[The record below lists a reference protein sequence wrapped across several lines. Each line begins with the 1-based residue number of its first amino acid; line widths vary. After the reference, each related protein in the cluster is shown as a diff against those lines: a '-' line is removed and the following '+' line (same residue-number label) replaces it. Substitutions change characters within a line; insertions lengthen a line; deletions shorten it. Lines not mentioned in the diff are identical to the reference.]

1 VRWWLK
7 RKSEDLANA
16 DEAADP
22 AEPTLGRTTLLQS
35 FNHAFQGL
43 IIAVRHQRNMR
54 IHLTVAVGVLL
65 AAILLDVTRLE
76 MVAILVAITFVLVM
90 ELINSAVEAAVD
102 LLTDRFD
109 PRAKAAKD
117 MAAGAVL
124 VAAVNALAVAY
135 LVLADRLT
143 NRSLRVL
150 TAIRHSPSQ
159 LTIVALAVVLAA
171 VVAIKATRRKGT
183 PLSGGLPSGHAAL
196 AFAGWTVVTF
206 VVGKTREGLL
216 VSLIVLA
223 MAALVAQTRVE
234 TGIHSWLEVLLGALL
249 GVLATTL
256 VFQLAF

>member
-1 VRWWLK
+1 VRRWPK
-7 RKSEDLANA
+7 RKPKDSAKERRADDLIHR
-16 DEAADP
+16 
-22 AEPTLGRTTLLQS
+22 TLGRTTLLQS

-43 IIAVRHQRNMR
+43 VIAVRHQRNMR

-65 AAILLDVTRLE
+65 ASILLNVTRLE
-76 MVAILVAITFVLVM
+76 MVAILVAITFVLVV
-90 ELINSAVEAAVD
+90 ELVNSAIEAVVD

-117 MAAGAVL
+117 LAAGAVL

-150 TAIRHSPSQ
+150 SAIRHSPVH

-171 VVAIKATRRKGT
+171 VIAVKATRRKGT

-196 AFAGWTVVTF
+196 AFAGWTVVTY

-249 GVLATTL
+249 GVLTTTL
-256 VFQLAF
+256 IFQLAF